1 MRKNLIPKNWFI
13 VTHAVILSEYR
24 LLQKKVANIMWFMIA
39 DWSPV
44 YRTKKTHFRLQ
55 DVLWNNINKYS
66 MRNVFNLKKFR
77 ITFRFR
83 GLYRYNKYSFN
94 NTDIE
99 TWWKIKW
106 NLINVLYS
114 YNFWDLIYYDVVNLI
129 INVQSLTEL
138 ISKCQL
144 PN

>member
-1 MRKNLIPKNWFI
+1 MIKNLIPKNWFI
-13 VTHAVILSEYR
+13 VTQLSYQNIGYSWPKKSSQHNVIYDSWLKPSLSH
-24 LLQKKVANIMWFMIA
+24 
-39 DWSPV
+39 
-44 YRTKKTHFRLQ
+44 KKTHFRLQ
-55 DVLWNNINKYS
+55 DVLWNNMNKYS